1 MKAFLL
7 ALQFLTCLPVSL
19 KAAPGPA
26 DWGRSVLAYPL
37 IGLLI
42 GLLLAGLQRLAVHAD
57 PLLQAALL
65 TAAWTLVTGGLH
77 LDGLADSADAWVGGH
92 GDRERTLAI
101 MKDPRSGPAG
111 VSTLMLTLLLKFAAL
126 AALLKAGAYDPAQ
139 TGFMACSG
147 SESPCGSGAWTVL
160 LLAPLLGRSAL
171 VALLLTTPYVRPG
184 GMGSALAAHLPRA
197 AALLAL
203 LLAAAGVLS
212 VGKPGWLALA
222 AALAAG
228 LLLRWLMMR
237 RLGGA
242 TGDTLGAA
250 VELTEAAVLVT
261 LALAL

>member
-19 KAAPGPA
+19 KAAPTAA

-42 GLLLAGLQRLAVHAD
+42 GLLLAGLQRLIGHAD

-65 TAAWTLVTGGLH
+65 TAAWALITGGLH

-101 MKDPRSGPAG
+101 MKDPRSGPAA

-126 AALLKAGAYDPAQ
+126 AVLVKTGPSSPWPA
-139 TGFMACSG
+139 
-147 SESPCGSGAWTVL
+147 L

-184 GMGSALAAHLPRA
+184 GMGSALAARLPRA
-197 AALLAL
+197 PALLAL
-203 LLAAAGVLS
+203 LLAAAAVLFA
-212 VGKPGWLALA
+212 GETGWLALA
-222 AALAAG
+222 VALAAW
-228 LLLRWLMMR
+228 LLLRWLMTR

-250 VELTEAAVLVT
+250 VELTEVAVVV
-261 LALAL
+261 ALALC